1 MQDLGI
7 TIRTVLLAAIIAMG
21 VGGAAVAG
29 PFEDAVAAEAI
40 VEKIG
45 NVVRAEIQRQKV
57 PGAAVA
63 VVHKGQVLVAEG
75 YGLADVEH
83 NVPVTSGTIFQSGSV
98 GKQFT
103 AVAVMLQV
111 EDGKLSLDDSIATYF
126 PDSPPGWRSVRVR
139 NLLTHTSGIPDFTQN
154 DLNNQRNYTEDDIVR
169 IAKTLPL
176 EFEPGSRWR
185 YSNTGYKLLGVL
197 VHKVSGRFYGDVL
210 KDRVFAPLGM
220 KTARTISE
228 EDIVPNRAAGYRL
241 VKGELKNQVWV
252 SPTVNTL
259 GDGTLYLTVHDFIAW
274 DKALRAGA
282 ILKPQSWAEVYTPV
296 KLNSGK
302 SYPYGF
308 GWFIEEAGGQR
319 WHHHYGAWQGFRTF
333 FSRYLGDDLTIVVLA
348 NRANTNLQGIAQ
360 NIAVLFNQK
369 LARPTSSSPIPD
381 KNPAVTQRVRAMMEK
396 ASVGRLFPSDLPYAP
411 HGFFPE
417 RVTRYEELLHPLGAP
432 QRIDLL
438 ERRDSGDDQLYTYSV
453 AFGEHTLI
461 VQFGLSSD
469 NRVSQFDIRA
479 AD

>member
-169 IAKTLPL
+169 IAKNP
-176 EFEPGSRWR
+176 
-185 YSNTGYKLLGVL
+185 
-197 VHKVSGRFYGDVL
+197 
-210 KDRVFAPLGM
+210 
-220 KTARTISE
+220 
-228 EDIVPNRAAGYRL
+228 AAGVRTRL
-241 VKGELKNQVWV
+241 PMEIQQYGVQ
-252 SPTVNTL
+252 T
-259 GDGTLYLTVHDFIAW
+259 AW
-274 DKALRAGA
+274 CAG
-282 ILKPQSWAEVYTPV
+282 S
-296 KLNSGK
+296 
-302 SYPYGF
+302 
-308 GWFIEEAGGQR
+308 
-319 WHHHYGAWQGFRTF
+319 
-333 FSRYLGDDLTIVVLA
+333 
-348 NRANTNLQGIAQ
+348 
-360 NIAVLFNQK
+360 
-369 LARPTSSSPIPD
+369 
-381 KNPAVTQRVRAMMEK
+381 
-396 ASVGRLFPSDLPYAP
+396 
-411 HGFFPE
+411 
-417 RVTRYEELLHPLGAP
+417 
-432 QRIDLL
+432 
-438 ERRDSGDDQLYTYSV
+438 
-453 AFGEHTLI
+453 
-461 VQFGLSSD
+461 
-469 NRVSQFDIRA
+469 
-479 AD
+479 